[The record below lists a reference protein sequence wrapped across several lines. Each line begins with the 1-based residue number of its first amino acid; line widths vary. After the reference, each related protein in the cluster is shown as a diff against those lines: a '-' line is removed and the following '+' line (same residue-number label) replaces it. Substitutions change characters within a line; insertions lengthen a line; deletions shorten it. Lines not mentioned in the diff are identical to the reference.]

1 MYTAVAAMDKNRV
14 IGRSVDDQIPWRF
27 SKDFAWFKKQTLNK
41 TVIMW
46 ANTFKSLDYKPLL
59 KRQNIVLSRTLDPKM
74 YPEVLIYN
82 SLMGIL
88 ANHPEAHIIGGGE
101 IYKLFSEKNLLDE
114 AILTEIDG
122 EFGGDVKLPFIEKGM
137 RVSYEEEI
145 TDINKKDGKE
155 YNLKFVS
162 YKG

>member
-1 MYTAVAAMDKNRV
+1 
-14 IGRSVDDQIPWRF
+14 
-27 SKDFAWFKKQTLNK
+27 
-41 TVIMW
+41 
-46 ANTFKSLDYKPLL
+46 
-59 KRQNIVLSRTLDPKM
+59 M

-122 EFGGDVKLPFIEKGM
+122 EFDGDVKLPFIEKGM

-145 TDINKKDGKE
+145 TDTNKKDEKE
-155 YNLKFVS
+155 YKLKFVS